1 MWGIG
6 IYTSFAIS
14 AITLQHALHIPIGGI
29 DARLNRRYQRLVK
42 QHMTPAA
49 PLAPA
54 VKDLASAQQK
64 TFATTQAVWRFLN
77 NDRVTFSQLNQPLIE
92 LAREE
97 IASSPHSY
105 ALVVHDWSRLQ
116 FHSHHKKHDR
126 LKMTHGGD
134 VGYELQS
141 SLLVDAASGL
151 PLAPLA
157 QALTDST
164 GCRSTLS
171 DGLCDS
177 QTHMDTLMA
186 DISRVEALDIGK
198 TLVHLI
204 DREGDSVAHM
214 RGLSAQGLYWLIRG
228 KEGHQVTYQGCSRK
242 VGAVADDLVFG
253 AGKQVDYKG
262 RQVCLSVGETPVTL
276 TRVAK
281 PKRTDRETGKR
292 VKVQAGPPLPVRLV
306 VARLSDSEGR
316 ELGRW
321 TLLTNVGDD
330 ISGDEI
336 AQWYYWRWSIESFF
350 KLIKGA
356 GHDVESWLQ
365 RSADAVL
372 RRLLIASMACVLAW
386 RLQRAEGEENARARS
401 WVCRLSGRQQKW
413 GRRESAPALLAGL
426 GILLNTLTLLSEYT
440 PEELTLLATTVLG
453 PFEDV

>member
-1 MWGIG
+1 
-6 IYTSFAIS
+6 
-14 AITLQHALHIPIGGI
+14 
-29 DARLNRRYQRLVK
+29 
-42 QHMTPAA
+42 MTPAD
-49 PLAPA
+49 PLSCAI
-54 VKDLASAQQK
+54 KDVASAQK
-64 TFATTQAVWRFLN
+64 TTFATTQAVWRFLN
-77 NDRVTFSQLNQPLIE
+77 NERVTFSQLNQPLTA
-92 LAREE
+92 LARQG

-141 SLLVDAASGL
+141 RLLVDAASGL
-151 PLAPLA
+151 PVAPLA
-157 QALTDST
+157 QTLTDGK
-164 GCRSTLS
+164 GCRSTLTE
-171 DGLCDS
+171 GLSDS
-177 QTHMDTLMA
+177 QTHMDALTA
-186 DISRVEALDIGK
+186 DITRVEALGIGK

-214 RGLSAQGLYWLIRG
+214 RALSAQGLRWLIRG
-228 KEGHQVTYQGCSRK
+228 KEGHQVTYQGCPLK
-242 VGAVADDLVFG
+242 AGAVADGLSFG

-262 RQVCLSVGETPVTL
+262 RQACLSVAETPVTL

-281 PKRTDRETGKR
+281 PRRTDKETGRR
-292 VKVQAGPPLPVRLV
+292 VKVQAGPPLAVRLV

-321 TLLTNVGDD
+321 TLLTNVDAE
-330 ISGDEI
+330 ISAEEI
-336 AQWYYWRWSIESFF
+336 AQWYYWRWNIESFF

-386 RLQRAEGEENARARS
+386 RLQRAEGEDNARARR
-401 WVCRLSGRQQKW
+401 WVCRLSGRQQKR
-413 GRRESAPALLAGL
+413 GRMESAPSLLAGL
-426 GILLNTLTLLSEYT
+426 SVLLNTLMLLSEYT
-440 PEELTLLATTVLG
+440 PEELTRLATTVLG

>member
-1 MWGIG
+1 
-6 IYTSFAIS
+6 
-14 AITLQHALHIPIGGI
+14 
-29 DARLNRRYQRLVK
+29 
-42 QHMTPAA
+42 MTPAA
-49 PLAPA
+49 PLSCAI
-54 VKDLASAQQK
+54 KDVASARK
-64 TFATTQAVWRFLN
+64 TTFATTQAVWRFLN
-77 NDRVTFSQLNQPLIE
+77 NDRVTFSQLNQPLTE

-126 LKMTHGGD
+126 LKMTHSAD

-151 PLAPLA
+151 PVAPLA
-157 QALTDST
+157 QTLTDSK
-164 GCRSTLS
+164 GCRSTLT
-171 DGLCDS
+171 DGLSGS
-177 QTHMDTLMA
+177 QTHMDALTA
-186 DISRVEALDIGK
+186 DITRVEALDIGK

-214 RGLSAQGLYWLIRG
+214 RALSAQGLYWLIRG
-228 KEGHQVTYQGCSRK
+228 KEGHQVTYQGCSHK
-242 VGAVADDLVFG
+242 VGAVADNLVFG
-253 AGKQVDYKG
+253 TSKQIDYKG
-262 RQVCLSVGETPVTL
+262 KKSCLSVGEAPVAL
-276 TRVAK
+276 TRAAK
-281 PKRTDRETGKR
+281 PKRTDRKTGRR

-321 TLLTNVGDD
+321 TLLTNVEDN

-372 RRLLIASMACVLAW
+372 RRLLIAGMACVLAW
-386 RLQRAEGEENARARS
+386 RLQRASDEENVRARRLM
-401 WVCRLSGRQQKW
+401 CRLSGRQQKR
-413 GRRESAPALLAGL
+413 GRLESAPAILAGL
-426 GILLNTLTLLSEYT
+426 SVLLNTLTLLLEYT
-440 PEELTLLATTVLG
+440 PEELTRLATTVLG
-453 PFEDV
+453 QFENV

>member
-1 MWGIG
+1 
-6 IYTSFAIS
+6 
-14 AITLQHALHIPIGGI
+14 
-29 DARLNRRYQRLVK
+29 
-42 QHMTPAA
+42 MTPAA
-49 PLAPA
+49 PLSCAI
-54 VKDLASAQQK
+54 KDVASARK
-64 TFATTQAVWRFLN
+64 TTFATTQAVWRFLN
-77 NDRVTFSQLNQPLIE
+77 NDRVTFNQLNQPLIE
-92 LAREE
+92 LARHG

-126 LKMTHGGD
+126 LKMTHAGD

-141 SLLVDAASGL
+141 SLLVDAVSGL
-151 PLAPLA
+151 PVAPLA
-157 QALTDST
+157 QTLTDSK
-164 GCRSTLS
+164 GCRSTLT
-171 DGLCDS
+171 DGLTDS
-177 QTHMDTLMA
+177 QTHMDALTA
-186 DISRVEALDIGK
+186 DITRVEALGIGK

-214 RGLSAQGLYWLIRG
+214 RALSAQGLRWLIRG
-228 KEGHQVTYQGCSRK
+228 KERHQVTYQGHVHS
-242 VGAVADDLVFG
+242 VGGVADGLVLG
-253 AGKQVDYKG
+253 ASKPVDYKG
-262 RQVCLSVGETPVTL
+262 KKACMSVGEVPVTL

-281 PKRTDRETGKR
+281 PKRADRETGRR
-292 VKVQAGPPLPVRLV
+292 VKAEAGPPLPVRLV
-306 VARLSDSEGR
+306 VALLSDNEGR

-321 TLLTNVGDD
+321 ALLTNVGDD